1 VGKGRTDEPQA
12 NQRLTV
18 AQAAGVLGITEGAV
32 RSRIK
37 RGTLPTTKERGT
49 VFVLL
54 RGSTSQANQAP
65 NAGVPTDQPE
75 LLGELRDRIAYLE
88 RQVEEERE
96 ARRRA
101 DTILAQLSAA
111 NAEQARTIR
120 AIEAP
125 QEATEAAEMVEEE
138 ELGEDEGVNE
148 HDSREGEVGH
158 DEEEP
163 AIATLREKL
172 VKDRESQSSSETPQ
186 RPQGGVL
193 RGLRRRLLGW

>member
-1 VGKGRTDEPQA
+1 MGKGRTDEPQA

-37 RGTLPTTKERGT
+37 RGTLPTTKESGT

-54 RGSTSQANQAP
+54 GGSTSQANQAP
-65 NAGVPTDQPE
+65 NAVVPTDQPE

-125 QEATEAAEMVEEE
+125 QEATEAAETVEEE
-138 ELGEDEGVNE
+138 ELGEDEGVDE
-148 HDSREGEVGH
+148 HDRREGEVGR
-158 DEEEP
+158 EEEP
-163 AIATLREKL
+163 AIATLRERL
-172 VKDRESQSSSETPQ
+172 MKDRESQSSSETPQ